1 MKTAVQVN
9 LANPIELQEFPG
21 IGPEQAAAIVKFR
34 QEHGPIQ
41 DVNQLARIL
50 GGWNVAEEMTEL
62 LDFSPSDDSAP
73 EAPGA

>member
-1 MKTAVQVN
+1 MTTAVRVN

-21 IGPEQAAAIVKFR
+21 IGPAQAAAIVKFR
-34 QEHGPIQ
+34 QEHGPIR
-41 DVNQLARIL
+41 DLAQLTQIL
-50 GGWNVAEEMTEL
+50 GGWSASEAMVEH

>member
-1 MKTAVQVN
+1 MKTAIRVN
-9 LANPIELQEFPG
+9 LANPMELEEIPG
-21 IGPEQAAAIVKFR
+21 IGPERAAAIVKFR

-50 GGWNVAEEMTEL
+50 GGWTVAEEMAEL

>member
-1 MKTAVQVN
+1 M
-9 LANPIELQEFPG
+9 
-21 IGPEQAAAIVKFR
+21 KFR

-41 DVNQLARIL
+41 DVNQLAQIL
-50 GGWNVAEEMTEL
+50 GGWTVADEMTEL